1 MANIHT
7 HYFHTEKSYFPLQN
21 VNWSISQS
29 FILTYPTLPVCI
41 IFLNS
46 KAIYGQV
53 VKHTGDLKNT
63 VRDYDKGA

>member
-7 HYFHTEKSYFPLQN
+7 HYFHTVKSYFPLQN

-29 FILTYPTLPVCI
+29 FILTYSTLPVCI

-46 KAIYGQV
+46 KAI
-53 VKHTGDLKNT
+53 
-63 VRDYDKGA
+63 

>member
-29 FILTYPTLPVCI
+29 FILTYPTLPACI

-46 KAIYGQV
+46 KAI
-53 VKHTGDLKNT
+53 
-63 VRDYDKGA
+63 